1 MSGKDVAT
9 AKKTDEKN
17 KDTKLMADLFAEL
30 PSVQAMI
37 KDVNNDEELRSKL
50 NHFLKSEDMGNKA
63 YNLIR
68 YILATNHSSIR
79 KLKLEEQF

>member
-1 MSGKDVAT
+1 
-9 AKKTDEKN
+9 
-17 KDTKLMADLFAEL
+17 MADLFAEL

-37 KDVNNDEELRSKL
+37 KDVNSDDELRSKL
-50 NHFLKSEDMGNKA
+50 NHSLKSEDMGNKA

-68 YILATNHSSIR
+68 YIMATNRSSIR